1 MCTLLSLDF
10 IYNLLIVFTTFYQD
24 GICSEMLQ
32 ELGRRW
38 HDLPK
43 EEQQRYYEL
52 AKTDREQHMQKYP
65 GWSARENYA
74 INKKKK
80 RKRDKSVGG

>member
-1 MCTLLSLDF
+1 MRCF
-10 IYNLLIVFTTFYQD
+10 HRGF
-24 GICSEMLQ
+24 GLQ

-80 RKRDKSVGG
+80 RKRDKSVGKWMSLYT